1 MKRFANDPAVLRR
14 LIRENA
20 QSIVNRADADT
31 RRFLQATA
39 DLLRSF
45 RGIDG
50 RKTVVIFSEG
60 FYADNVARDVEDVAA
75 AAAETYAVVHA
86 FELNR
91 RADVT
96 AAASSTA
103 DDAMETSNRLEP
115 LGSLAAETGGTLV
128 KDAATR
134 LDAALAALLPDDG
147 GYYLIGFEPAVP
159 EAGDSAYRR
168 IRFHV
173 NRPGARVISRTGYAI
188 GATPTPAD
196 RRRAI
201 DTALGAPFTQQGLKL
216 EYTTYVGQSA
226 VSAQQRVAVSLVA
239 QLPVRRAGAAATG
252 DDAESADVVFVV
264 RNSRTGQAAASGS
277 DRLPLPTS
285 TEPGVSTGSSSWRV
299 GFDLPAGDY
308 IMRCVVREPGG
319 IVGSADRRFRV
330 RALDGPDVAAT
341 DLILVSPGETLPV
354 RNRGYT
360 EGTLVGTLRLYG
372 PDAAKLQNVIAK
384 LELTP
389 TTGAPE
395 PGATGRVSDAVLG
408 EITASG
414 RGVLRD
420 VKFAVPLER
429 LPAGPYVARAIVRV
443 DGEVVAD
450 VRRPVDV
457 IVGAPPAP
465 LGTGSAP
472 RPRDAL
478 DGEPGRRL
486 IRQASSSPSERIRRA
501 AASAEMRQWA
511 VVLTELESAPAD
523 DPIANRLRG
532 LARLGREEYALA
544 AATLGLAFG
553 ASPDEDAALA
563 FVLGWARIGADDR
576 TGAVTAFRNAM
587 RIEPTMTA
595 AYLALAETYV
605 GLGHPALARQA
616 LEAGL
621 GALPESSELRACLP
635 R

>member
-1 MKRFANDPAVLRR
+1 M
-14 LIRENA
+14 
-20 QSIVNRADADT
+20 
-31 RRFLQATA
+31 
-39 DLLRSF
+39 
-45 RGIDG
+45 
-50 RKTVVIFSEG
+50 
-60 FYADNVARDVEDVAA
+60 
-75 AAAETYAVVHA
+75 
-86 FELNR
+86 
-91 RADVT
+91 
-96 AAASSTA
+96 
-103 DDAMETSNRLEP
+103 
-115 LGSLAAETGGTLV
+115 
-128 KDAATR
+128 
-134 LDAALAALLPDDG
+134 
-147 GYYLIGFEPAVP
+147 
-159 EAGDSAYRR
+159 
-168 IRFHV
+168 
-173 NRPGARVISRTGYAI
+173 
-188 GATPTPAD
+188 
-196 RRRAI
+196 
-201 DTALGAPFTQQGLKL
+201 
-216 EYTTYVGQSA
+216 
-226 VSAQQRVAVSLVA
+226 
-239 QLPVRRAGAAATG
+239 
-252 DDAESADVVFVV
+252 
-264 RNSRTGQAAASGS
+264 
-277 DRLPLPTS
+277 
-285 TEPGVSTGSSSWRV
+285 
-299 GFDLPAGDY
+299 
-308 IMRCVVREPGG
+308 
-319 IVGSADRRFRV
+319 
-330 RALDGPDVAAT
+330 
-341 DLILVSPGETLPV
+341 

-360 EGTLVGTLRLYG
+360 EGTLVGTLRLHG

-465 LGTGSAP
+465 LLGTCSAP

-501 AASAEMRQWA
+501 AASAELRQWA

-544 AATLGLAFG
+544 AAALGLAFG

-563 FVLGWARIGADDR
+563 FLLGWARIGADDR

-605 GLGHPALARQA
+605 ELGHPALARQA

-621 GALPESSELRACLP
+621 GALPESSELRRLLAALKK
-635 R
+635 

>member
-1 MKRFANDPAVLRR
+1 MRGALERRATGAVTDMTVSEAYEILRGNELVLSRYTAQQASDTGAGGVSANDLVKRFANDPAVLRR

-20 QSIVNRADADT
+20 QSIVNQADADT

-50 RKTVVIFSEG
+50 RKTVVLFSEG

-91 RADVT
+91 RADLT

-103 DDAMETSNRLEP
+103 DDAMETSSRLEP
-115 LGSLAAETGGTLV
+115 LGSLAAETGGMLV

-159 EAGDSAYRR
+159 EAGDNAYRR
-168 IRFHV
+168 IRLHV

-239 QLPVRRAGAAATG
+239 QLPVRRAGGAATG
-252 DDAESADVVFVV
+252 DDAESADIVFVV

-277 DRLPLPTS
+277 DRLALPTS

-299 GFDLPAGDY
+299 GFDLPAGEY

-319 IVGSADRRFRV
+319 IVGSADRRFQGPCPR
-330 RALDGPDVAAT
+330 RARCRGHGPD
-341 DLILVSPGETLPV
+341 LVSPGETLPV

-360 EGTLVGTLRLYG
+360 EGTLVGTLRLHG
-372 PDAAKLQNVIAK
+372 PDAAKLQDVIAK

-389 TTGAPE
+389 AAGSPE
-395 PGATGRVSDAVLG
+395 PGATGRAGDAVLG

-414 RGVLRD
+414 RGVQRD

-457 IVGAPPAP
+457 IVGAPPSP
-465 LGTGSAP
+465 LETGSAP

-478 DGEPGRRL
+478 DGAAGRRL
-486 IRQASSSPSERIRRA
+486 IREASSSPIRA
-501 AASAEMRQWA
+501 H
-511 VVLTELESAPAD
+511 
-523 DPIANRLRG
+523 
-532 LARLGREEYALA
+532 
-544 AATLGLAFG
+544 
-553 ASPDEDAALA
+553 SP
-563 FVLGWARIGADDR
+563 GCSQRR
-576 TGAVTAFRNAM
+576 
-587 RIEPTMTA
+587 TA
-595 AYLALAETYV
+595 AV
-605 GLGHPALARQA
+605 GGRPDGSR
-616 LEAGL
+616 ERDG
-621 GALPESSELRACLP
+621 R
-635 R
+635 